1 MSRAET
7 IIALSSDF
15 TLEEGLES
23 LAILSK
29 LLDTLVEL
37 IEGHLFLEECPAE
50 LWLVID
56 ERNFGDGFSL
66 GGCKWINV
74 IIRPGRSG

>member
-7 IIALSSDF
+7 IIALGSDF
-15 TLEEGLES
+15 SLEEGLES

-29 LLDTLVEL
+29 LLDALVEL
-37 IEGHLFLEECPAE
+37 IEGHLFLEEYPAE
-50 LWLVID
+50 LWLVVD
-56 ERNFGDGFSL
+56 VRNFGDGVCL

-74 IIRPGRSG
+74 IIKPGRSG